1 MDGGIKRH
9 FRLEHCRRFSADLD
23 AVKAFF
29 LEGLPDKVVDS
40 CTRRLAELLKQ
51 LFEKDTA
58 CVPRVAQ
65 CVFVTSCAGT
75 SLSCMPA
82 PQITGMPPLPPSR
95 QPRCGACR
103 RARPLTAPC
112 RYNIFRVIRHRTKED
127 ATAKVVC
134 VLPPLKRARAYTI
147 AQKFIDKFK
156 ADIEARNFIKH
167 LKPH

>member
-1 MDGGIKRH
+1 MRG
-9 FRLEHCRRFSADLD
+9 
-23 AVKAFF
+23 
-29 LEGLPDKVVDS
+29 
-40 CTRRLAELLKQ
+40 
-51 LFEKDTA
+51 
-58 CVPRVAQ
+58 
-65 CVFVTSCAGT
+65 
-75 SLSCMPA
+75 
-82 PQITGMPPLPPSR
+82 
-95 QPRCGACR
+95 
-103 RARPLTAPC
+103 LTAPC